1 MKYLQKLI
9 LHACW
14 ELSKKLFDLKNFD
27 GKIELKEEV
36 FALESIVLAVTVNGK
51 KRCEIEVAPDT
62 SKDEIL
68 AKAKIASAK
77 WLENSEILKEIVVP
91 NKLVNFVIKG

>member
-1 MKYLQKLI
+1 MSDI
-9 LHACW
+9 LEMADDDFMRQG
-14 ELSKKLFDLKNFD
+14 ETLLSTSAPEKEQFDNVVQEDNDL
-27 GKIELKEEV
+27 
-36 FALESIVLAVTVNGK
+36 
-51 KRCEIEVAPDT
+51 PDT